1 MVVPTVT
8 RQLDK
13 LEEALLKREWSK
25 LDRAE
30 DHVRA
35 PISAGT
41 PVLLLEHLG
50 VVGNEVTAGPLAV
63 ENGSELG

>member
-50 VVGNEVTAGPLAV
+50 VVGNEVTAGPLV
-63 ENGSELG
+63 RRRGTLTG